1 MFKELKKTI
10 IKEVKKKGMV
20 TMSHQIYYTKKETEK
35 IKKKKNQM
43 EILKL
48 KNK

>member
-35 IKKKKNQM
+35 IKKKKEPNGNS
-43 EILKL
+43 EVEK
-48 KNK
+48 